1 MKYRTL
7 NLFLIVLLSSL
18 LVLTIVDAN
27 NHKLKAAKINSH
39 NDEHKIC
46 TFTQTSSHTVTIYET
61 PAYKA
66 YETPSYKTRGSRHY
80 NNDQRDKHNSE
91 AYRNHAYEKHSY
103 ETRDNHISRHYNNGR
118 YYNYGRHYVNGR
130 KDKHNSDCKKTIT
143 VTFTPTT
150 TLCSTPTPTPT
161 CCQSSGGPGWQN
173 EFHHI
178 SSANIFII
186 NNITS
191 PQDCCKSC
199 LDDPECLQWALPGQ
213 CLNYKNQP
221 GLTDICTTTTVN
233 NTGFGSGIIR
243 CNDSGNCI

>member
-7 NLFLIVLLSSL
+7 NPFLIVLLSSL

-27 NHKLKAAKINSH
+27 NHKHKAAKINSH

-46 TFTQTSSHTVTIYET
+46 TFTQTSSQTVTIYET

-66 YETPSYKTRGSRHY
+66 YETPSYKSRGSRHY
-80 NNDQRDKHNSE
+80 NNDHRDKYNSE
-91 AYRNHAYEKHSY
+91 AYRNH
-103 ETRDNHISRHYNNGR
+103 ETRDNRISRHYKND
-118 YYNYGRHYVNGR
+118 R
-130 KDKHNSDCKKTIT
+130 KDKHNSDCKETIT

-150 TLCSTPTPTPT
+150 TLCSTPTPT

-173 EFHHI
+173 EFHTVNP
-178 SSANIFII
+178 ANVFII

-191 PQDCCKSC
+191 PQDCCKHC
-199 LDDPECLQWALPGQ
+199 LDDPECIQWALPGE
-213 CLNYKNQP
+213 CVIHKNLP
-221 GLTDICTTTTVN
+221 SLTDICTDSTVN
-233 NTGFGSGIIR
+233 NTSFGSGIIR